1 MKKVAVLGSTGSIGT
16 QTLDVIR
23 QNSDVLSVYSLVA
36 YSNKE
41 KLNEQTLEF
50 FPKYSALIQSDG
62 EQCLIEAVKGA
73 DIAVVATK
81 GIAALS
87 AVLYCLDNGVQV
99 ALANKE
105 VLVCAGY
112 LVMPKV
118 KDGNLVPIDSEHS
131 AIMQC
136 LLGRD
141 PDSLDK
147 IWLTASGGPFYD
159 LSEFEL
165 SSVTAEDALK
175 HPNWSMGSKIT
186 VDSATMM
193 NKALEVLEA
202 SYLFSVPTDKIE
214 IVVHRQSVVHSMVKF
229 CDGSV
234 MAQLAAPDMRLPIE
248 IALLGVGKKAV
259 ANDLTLDMMSKLTF
273 QSCNY
278 ERFPCAKLGY
288 EIKKYP
294 PLCATVMNAAND
306 ECVASFLVG
315 LLPFDRFYNVI
326 VTTIDAL
333 SELVQDWEL
342 NVENIEK
349 VDVIARK
356 YAKNVIDGEIC
367 C

>member
-1 MKKVAVLGSTGSIGT
+1 
-16 QTLDVIR
+16 
-23 QNSDVLSVYSLVA
+23 
-36 YSNKE
+36 
-41 KLNEQTLEF
+41 
-50 FPKYSALIQSDG
+50 
-62 EQCLIEAVKGA
+62 
-73 DIAVVATK
+73 
-81 GIAALS
+81 
-87 AVLYCLDNGVQV
+87 
-99 ALANKE
+99 
-105 VLVCAGY
+105 
-112 LVMPKV
+112 
-118 KDGNLVPIDSEHS
+118 
-131 AIMQC
+131 
-136 LLGRD
+136 
-141 PDSLDK
+141 
-147 IWLTASGGPFYD
+147 
-159 LSEFEL
+159 
-165 SSVTAEDALK
+165 
-175 HPNWSMGSKIT
+175 
-186 VDSATMM
+186 
-193 NKALEVLEA
+193 
-202 SYLFSVPTDKIE
+202 
-214 IVVHRQSVVHSMVKF
+214 MVKF

-259 ANDLTLDMMSKLTF
+259 ANDLTLDMMRKLTF

-342 NVENIEK
+342 NVENIKK